1 MEVKLI
7 PLQQEHLSF
16 LLEVRNDETT
26 RSMLEDDRTFT
37 LEECKKWFMSLTD
50 VWYMI
55 ENDSGEYVGY
65 IRTKDNQV
73 GCDIHPKFRRQ
84 GYARKA
90 YMEYLKD
97 KTYSELWVFDD
108 NFARILYTSL
118 GFKENGNYKIIRN
131 RKYIEMIWK
140 S

>member
-7 PLQQEHLSF
+7 PLQQEHLPF
-16 LLEVRNDETT
+16 LLEVRNDEST
-26 RSMLEDDRTFT
+26 RSMLEDDRVFT
-37 LEECKKWFMSLTD
+37 LDECKRWFISLTD
-50 VWYMI
+50 AWYMI
-55 ENDSGEYVGY
+55 ENDLGEYVGY

-73 GCDIHPKFRRQ
+73 GCDIHPKFRKQ

-108 NFARILYTSL
+108 NFAKVLYASL
-118 GFKENGNYKIIRN
+118 GFKENGNYKVIRN